1 MNEKTGSGKLLNAQQ
16 LLDQLF
22 DAESKPSLRW
32 LREQTR
38 ARSIPFVRIG
48 HLVFFD
54 LDIVR
59 SASPVHSITNQV
71 GDVRQARTAPASPEF
86 WAAWRTN
93 KPAMKL
99 AGYSARPTTNG
110 WQAIQYVKRGNQ

>member
-59 SASPVHSITNQV
+59 SALAERHMNRGSL
-71 GDVRQARTAPASPEF
+71 GAR
-86 WAAWRTN
+86 R
-93 KPAMKL
+93 L
-99 AGYSARPTTNG
+99 G
-110 WQAIQYVKRGNQ
+110 Q